1 MDIVS
6 PEVEAYVARLLD
18 RHTEPVLAEMEAEGA
33 RRGFPIVGRY
43 VGVTLELLARSI
55 GAQRM
60 IELGSGFGYSAYW
73 FARAVG
79 DRGEVHCTDGDPEN
93 ARKAMDYLSRAGLSS
108 PVVYHVGEAVGIL
121 RDEVEGT
128 FDLVYCDI
136 DKGGYPDAW
145 RAARDRIRLGGLY
158 VCDNVLWY
166 GRVADAEVEDDRPEL
181 TEAIREHNRLVAEDD
196 RYLSSVL
203 PIRDGVM
210 VAMRLA

>member
-6 PEVEAYVARLLD
+6 AEVEAYVAGLLE
-18 RHTEPVLAEMEAEGA
+18 RRTEPVLAEMEAEAA
-33 RRGFPIVGRY
+33 RRGFPIVGRH
-43 VGVTLELLARSI
+43 VGVTLELLARAI

-93 ARKAMDYLSRAGLSS
+93 ARKAADYLSRAGLSK

-121 RDEVEGT
+121 REEVEGT

-136 DKGGYPDAW
+136 DKDGYPDAW
-145 RAARDRIRLGGLY
+145 LAAGDRIRVGGLY

-166 GRVADAEVEDDRPEL
+166 GRVTNADVEDDRPEL
-181 TEAIREHNRLVAEDD
+181 TEAIREHNRLIAEDD

-210 VAMRLA
+210 VAMRVA